1 MKVILYSHNGSILEW
16 YWRILFRALL
26 AGVCSLLL
34 ATGILRAE
42 TFNGLEAVDANGVS
56 TWNGG
61 FPIVLTGVLLTDPNE
76 MLDTTPNFL
85 PWDDGANIY
94 NMGGQWQV
102 FVQTCRRWLLWR
114 RGMLD
119 GAELRQPAVGAA

>member
-1 MKVILYSHNGSILEW
+1 MCLVTLFYMNVILHSHNGCILEW
-16 YWRILFRALL
+16 YWRILLRALR
-26 AGVCSLLL
+26 AGVCGLLL

-76 MLDTTPNFL
+76 MLDTTPNYL

-94 NMGGQWQV
+94 NMGGQ
-102 FVQTCRRWLLWR
+102 CRCSCNRRLWR
-114 RGMLD
+114 SRWR
-119 GAELRQPAVGAA
+119 ER